1 MGHNCV
7 AAMLTLL
14 HGLQALAVLADAL
27 AGNGPEAQLCLM
39 CLLWLPDA
47 SIVHLTFT
55 SESQIAA
62 LPPLSAPGTT
72 PRCGREIP
80 LYSVHII
87 AAEATGIRRDP
98 GNQGPDGIGNIPV
111 LSGCKFQPPLCHV
124 HPLKMCLEELPCSLD
139 LHFTEI
145 VRALMLLRRKD
156 NLP

>member
-111 LSGCKFQPPLCHV
+111 LSGCKFQPPLCHYILSKCVLKSCLV
-124 HPLKMCLEELPCSLD
+124 HWICISQRLSEL
-139 LHFTEI
+139 
-145 VRALMLLRRKD
+145 
-156 NLP
+156 